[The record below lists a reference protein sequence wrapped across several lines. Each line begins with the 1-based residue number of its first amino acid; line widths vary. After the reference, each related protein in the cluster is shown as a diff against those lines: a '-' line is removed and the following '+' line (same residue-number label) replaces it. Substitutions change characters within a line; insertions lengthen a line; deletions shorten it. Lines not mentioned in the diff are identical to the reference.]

1 LKLNNIIISY
11 LIFICLLAVPPV
23 LLSEINLGNLLV
35 TNFWSMFLFVSGIT
49 FAAILFVTAIQK
61 KNSEMYAQSFLGATT
76 FKLLASL
83 IFVFVFIKETSPEK
97 GIFVAD
103 FAYLYFLNMAFEI
116 YGLLRNLRN
125 QNPK

>member
-1 LKLNNIIISY
+1 
-11 LIFICLLAVPPV
+11 
-23 LLSEINLGNLLV
+23 
-35 TNFWSMFLFVSGIT
+35 MFLFVSGIT